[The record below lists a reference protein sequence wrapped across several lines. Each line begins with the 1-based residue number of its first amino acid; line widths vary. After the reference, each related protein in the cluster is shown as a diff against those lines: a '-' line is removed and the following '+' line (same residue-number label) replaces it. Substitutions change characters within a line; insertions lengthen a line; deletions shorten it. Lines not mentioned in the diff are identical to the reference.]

1 MIVAKFGGSSLADSA
16 QFKKVKAIVSADTR
30 RRIIVP
36 SAPGRR
42 SADDY
47 KITDVLYLCY
57 EHVLKSVDFSS
68 VFKLVEDRFI
78 ELRDSLALNY
88 DIERPLAQI
97 KREIEQG
104 KTKDFAASRGE
115 YLTGLLLAHYLN
127 YQFID
132 PADLIML
139 KRSGTLDEQL
149 TYRLLAERLS
159 DTDNTVIPGF
169 YGALNNGRIKTF
181 SRGGSDISGAIIAR
195 GVAADIYEN
204 WTDVSGFLM
213 ADPNIVGESSGIV
226 ELSFRE
232 LRELSYMGA
241 NVFHEEAIF
250 PLYRHGIPIN
260 IRNTNAPQ
268 QSGTMIVEQRT
279 ANTLGSI
286 TGISGKQN
294 FTVIAIEKTLM
305 KQHSDF
311 VLKVVS
317 ILDKHNVIFE
327 HMPSGIDSLSII
339 VSDNHID
346 DKLDL
351 IIDDIEQQCQPD
363 KICVLPNMAL
373 IAVVGEGMVR
383 TKGISKKVF
392 TALAD
397 SAVNIRM
404 INQGSNELSIIVGVE
419 NEDLHKGI
427 KAIYDAF
434 KGGKK

>member
-16 QFKKVKAIVSADTR
+16 QFKKVKAIVSADPS

-36 SAPGRR
+36 SAPGKR

-57 EHVLKSVDFSS
+57 EHVLKSVDFTG
-68 VFKLVEDRFI
+68 VFKLVEDRFV
-78 ELRDSLALNY
+78 ELRDSLALDY
-88 DIERPLAQI
+88 DIERPLAQV
-97 KREIEQG
+97 KRAIRQG
-104 KTKDFAASRGE
+104 ETKDFAASRGE

-132 PADLIML
+132 PADLIIL
-139 KRSGTLDEQL
+139 KRSGALDEQQ

-159 DTDNTVIPGF
+159 GIDNAVIPGF

-181 SRGGSDISGAIIAR
+181 SRGGSDITGAIIAR
-195 GVAADIYEN
+195 GVASDIYEN

-260 IRNTNAPQ
+260 IRNTNVPTD
-268 QSGTMIVEQRT
+268 SGTMIVERRT
-279 ANTLGSI
+279 ADMLGSI

-311 VLKVVS
+311 VLKVVA
-317 ILDKHNVIFE
+317 ILDKHNVVFE

-339 VSDNHID
+339 VNDSHID

-363 KICVLPNMAL
+363 KISVLPNMAL

-392 TALAD
+392 SALAD
-397 SAVNIRM
+397 NAVNIRM

-427 KAIYDAF
+427 KAIYEAF
-434 KGGKK
+434 KGGKQ